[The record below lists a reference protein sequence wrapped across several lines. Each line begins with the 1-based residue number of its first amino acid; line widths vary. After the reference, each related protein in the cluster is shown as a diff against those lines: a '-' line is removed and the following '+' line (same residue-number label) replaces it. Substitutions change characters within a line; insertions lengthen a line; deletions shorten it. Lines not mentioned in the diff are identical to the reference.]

1 MVRAEGSDPIAPL
14 EITNAAQVV
23 NAMFPPDLIPQAEA
37 VLDDLRKRGL
47 KLAAAESCTGGL
59 VTALLTEIAGSSD
72 AVERG
77 FVTYSNAAKHE
88 VLGVPE
94 AMLAAHGAVS
104 EPVARAMAEGA
115 LARSDADV
123 AVAVTG
129 VAGPGGGSA
138 AKPVG
143 LVHVAAARRGGET
156 LHRECRFGDIGRRE
170 VRLASVRE
178 ALQLISRAAGAA
190 AP

>member
-1 MVRAEGSDPIAPL
+1 
-14 EITNAAQVV
+14 
-23 NAMFPPDLIPQAEA
+23 MFPPDLTSEA
-37 VLDDLRKRGL
+37 AALLDALRSRGL
-47 KLAAAESCTGGL
+47 RLAAAESCTGGL

-72 AVERG
+72 VVERG

-88 VLGVPE
+88 LVGVPE

-115 LARSDADV
+115 LAHSDADV
-123 AVAVTG
+123 SVAITG

-143 LVHVAAARRGGET
+143 LVHLAVARRGGPV
-156 LHRECRFGDIGRRE
+156 LHRECRLGDIGRAA
-170 VRLASVRE
+170 VRLASVRA
-178 ALQLISRAAGAA
+178 ALQLISRAAVE
-190 AP
+190 PTP